1 MQKQDDGFAVSDR
14 RQPHPAD
21 WFLFKARILRR
32 EKGKIPPK
40 KEKKNFRWMAALSR
54 QTGWRSM
61 RHPVGPHSEM
71 DGRHIEIYT
80 FIYAG
85 KVVVVYK
92 YTLGRRE

>member
-1 MQKQDDGFAVSDR
+1 MQKQDDGFAVSR

-32 EKGKIPPK
+32 EKIPP
-40 KEKKNFRWMAALSR
+40 ERKKNFRWMAALSR

-85 KVVVVYK
+85 KVVVVVYK
-92 YTLGRRE
+92 YTLGRRRE